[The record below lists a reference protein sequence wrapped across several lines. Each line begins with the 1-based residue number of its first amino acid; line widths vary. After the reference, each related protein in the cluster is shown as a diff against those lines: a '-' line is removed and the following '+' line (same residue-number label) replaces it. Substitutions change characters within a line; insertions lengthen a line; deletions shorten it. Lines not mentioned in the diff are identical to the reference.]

1 VDSDIENEG
10 NRMKTAGRI
19 HPVYADME
27 RTVFDRMSALARE
40 HGAINLGQGFPD
52 GPPPPALIEAASRA
66 LHERSSQ
73 YPPGAGLPELREAI
87 CAYYARRQ
95 GVALSPEQVTVTS
108 GATEA
113 LAAAVFALVKP
124 GDEVILFQPAY
135 DAYAPLVRRAGGI
148 PVSIPL
154 LPPHFRYPAEVLA
167 TALAG
172 RRSRLTRSGLPNADP
187 VKPRVLML
195 NDPLNPAGT
204 VASHE
209 ELAMIART
217 CVEHD
222 LIAICDEVWE
232 DVRFDGMSHR
242 SLMSFP
248 GMAQRTVKIG
258 SAGKIFG
265 LTGWKIGWMI
275 AAGHLATA
283 LSRAHQFL
291 TFSTAVPL
299 QWAVAEGLSLPD
311 TVLDEQRAEWAASR
325 ARLKAGLTEAGYI
338 VLPNAATWFLTV
350 DLAASGL
357 ALKDSAFSER
367 AVLEAGVATVPVS
380 ALYQGDQVPEH
391 LVRFCFTKPDA
402 VLDEAVRRL
411 SEFRNRISPGG

>member
-1 VDSDIENEG
+1 
-10 NRMKTAGRI
+10 MKTAGRI

-66 LHERSSQ
+66 LHEKSSQ
-73 YPPGAGLPELREAI
+73 YPPGAGLSELREAI
-87 CAYYARRQ
+87 CSYYARRQ
-95 GVALSPEQVTVTS
+95 GLALSPEQVTVTS

-113 LAAAVFALVKP
+113 LAAAVFAFVKP

-154 LPPHFRYPAEVLA
+154 SPPHFRYPAG
-167 TALAG
+167 ALAAAVTPQ
-172 RRSRLTRSGLPNADP
+172 TRA
-187 VKPRVLML
+187 LML

-209 ELAMIART
+209 ELSAIAEV
-217 CVEHD
+217 CAAYD

-232 DVRFDGMSHR
+232 DVRFDGIAHR

-275 AAGHLATA
+275 AAGDLATA

-311 TVLDEQRAEWAASR
+311 AVLDEQRAQWAASR
-325 ARLKAGLTEAGYI
+325 TRLKAGLTEAGYA
-338 VLPNAATWFLTV
+338 VLPNAATWFLAV

-380 ALYQGDQVPEH
+380 ALYQGDEVPEH
-391 LVRFCFTKPDA
+391 LVRFCFTKPDN

-411 SEFRNRISPGG
+411 SEFRKKIGPGG

>member
-1 VDSDIENEG
+1 
-10 NRMKTAGRI
+10 MKTAGRI
-19 HPVYADME
+19 HPVYAEME

-66 LHERSSQ
+66 LYERSSQ
-73 YPPGAGLPELREAI
+73 YPPGAGLMELREAI
-87 CAYYARRQ
+87 CGYYARRQ
-95 GVALSPEQVTVTS
+95 GLELAPEQVTVTS

-113 LAAAVFALVKP
+113 LAAAVFAFVKP

-148 PVSIPL
+148 PVSVPL
-154 LPPHFRYPAEVLA
+154 LPPDFRYPAAALE
-167 TALAG
+167 TALQA
-172 RRSRLTRSGLPNADP
+172 RPMRLARPGLPDPAP

-209 ELAMIART
+209 ELAMIAKA

-232 DVRFDGMSHR
+232 DVRFDGVPHR
-242 SLMSFP
+242 SLMRFP
-248 GMAQRTVKIG
+248 GMAERTVKIG

-275 AAGHLATA
+275 AAGPLATA
-283 LSRAHQFL
+283 LARAHQFL
-291 TFSTAVPL
+291 TFATAVPL
-299 QWAVAEGLSLPD
+299 QWAVAEGLALPD
-311 TVLDEQRAEWAASR
+311 AVLDGQRGQWAAAR
-325 ARLKAGLTEAGYI
+325 ERLKAGLAGAGYA

-350 DLAASGL
+350 DLAASGIG
-357 ALKDSAFSER
+357 LKDRVFSER
-367 AVLEAGVATVPVS
+367 AVIEAGVASVPVS
-380 ALYQGDQVPEH
+380 ALYQGEEVPEH
-391 LVRFCFTKPDA
+391 LVRFCFTKPMD
-402 VLDEAVRRL
+402 VLDEAAARL
-411 SEFRNRISPGG
+411 ARFRAEIAG

>member
-1 VDSDIENEG
+1 
-10 NRMKTAGRI
+10 MKTAGRI
-19 HPVYADME
+19 HPVYAEME

-66 LHERSSQ
+66 LHEKSNQ
-73 YPPGAGLPELREAI
+73 YPPGEGLIELREAI
-87 CAYYARRQ
+87 CGYYARRQ
-95 GVALSPEQVTVTS
+95 GLELAPEQVTVTS

-113 LAAAVFALVKP
+113 LAAAVFAFVKP

-148 PVSIPL
+148 PVSVPL
-154 LPPHFRYPAEVLA
+154 LPPDFRYPAAALE
-167 TALAG
+167 TALQA
-172 RRSRLTRSGLPNADP
+172 RPTRLARPGLPDPAP

-209 ELAMIART
+209 ELAMIAKA

-232 DVRFDGMSHR
+232 DVRFDGVPHR
-242 SLMSFP
+242 SLLRFP
-248 GMAQRTVKIG
+248 GMAERTVKIG

-275 AAGHLATA
+275 AAGPLATA
-283 LSRAHQFL
+283 LARAHQFL
-291 TFSTAVPL
+291 TFATAVPL
-299 QWAVAEGLSLPD
+299 QWAVAEGLALPD
-311 TVLDEQRAEWAASR
+311 AVLDEQRGQWAAAR
-325 ARLKAGLTEAGYI
+325 ERLKAGLAGAGYA

-350 DLAASGL
+350 DLAASGIG
-357 ALKDSAFSER
+357 LKDRAFSER
-367 AVLEAGVATVPVS
+367 AVVEAGVASVPVS
-380 ALYQGDQVPEH
+380 ALYQGEEVPEH
-391 LVRFCFTKPDA
+391 LVRFCFTKPMD
-402 VLDEAVRRL
+402 VLDEAAARL
-411 SEFRNRISPGG
+411 ARFRAEIAG

>member
-1 VDSDIENEG
+1 
-10 NRMKTAGRI
+10 MKTARRI
-19 HPVYADME
+19 HPVYANME

-52 GPPPPALIEAASRA
+52 GPPPPALIEAANRA

-95 GVALSPEQVTVTS
+95 GLSLSPEQVTVTS

-113 LAAAVFALVKP
+113 LAAAVFAFVTP

-154 LPPHFRYPAEVLA
+154 SPPHFRYSAE
-167 TALAG
+167 ALAAAVT
-172 RRSRLTRSGLPNADP
+172 SRTCA
-187 VKPRVLML
+187 VML

-209 ELAMIART
+209 ELAAVAKV

-232 DVRFDGMSHR
+232 DVRFDGQPHR

-248 GMAQRTVKIG
+248 GMAERTVKIG

-275 AAGHLATA
+275 AEGHLATA

-311 TVLDEQRAEWAASR
+311 AVLDEQRAEWAASR
-325 ARLKAGLTEAGYI
+325 ARLKAGLTEAGYA

-350 DLAASGL
+350 DLAASGI

-380 ALYQGDQVPEH
+380 ALYQGDEVPEH
-391 LVRFCFTKPDA
+391 LVRFCFTKPDS
-402 VLDEAVRRL
+402 VLDEAVQRL
-411 SEFRNRISPGG
+411 GAFRKKLSPGG